1 MTTLVALGDSQTDF
15 GAGFGV
21 RPSETH
27 TYKTAQ
33 LLGSKWLGRGFGVSG
48 NKTLDLLARLD
59 VALMYD
65 IPTIAIAA
73 IGVNDPGTYTQAQ
86 TQANIQAMTMA
97 LKHGAMGPGAG
108 LGGPVYVADVASLP
122 ATGVAGQR
130 YVVLSDTDTTGGV
143 AAWHSTHK
151 ANVTGSVAADG
162 NGQKQAVWEFRYPQA
177 GARGWGRV
185 AITGSVPTVVK
196 KIMVTAPPY
205 RNFTTGGDT
214 PSTALALN
222 VAIRAAQ
229 SAAVAAENVVISGE
243 ASVVYCDLYAFL
255 RARIVAGTDL
265 DFSTVSYDQTKSWHY
280 TLNDQHYSA
289 YGHLLQ
295 AQKQAA
301 DIQTAWP
308 SLFS

>member
-1 MTTLVALGDSQTDF
+1 MRTLVALGDSQTDF

-27 TYKTAQ
+27 TSKTAQ
-33 LLGSKWLGRGFGVSG
+33 LLGPDWLGRGFGVSG
-48 NKTLDLLARLD
+48 NKTPDLLARLD
-59 VALMYD
+59 VALMYGVPD
-65 IPTIAIAA
+65 IAIAA
-73 IGVNDPGTYTQAQ
+73 IGVNDNGTYTQAQ
-86 TQANIQAMTMA
+86 TQANIQAIIMA

-108 LGGPVYVADVASLP
+108 LGGPVTVADVASLP
-122 ATGVAGQR
+122 ATGGAGQC
-130 YVVLSDTDTTGGV
+130 YVVLSDTDATGG
-143 AAWHSTHK
+143 ATAWHSSHK
-151 ANVTGSVAADG
+151 ANVSGSVAADG
-162 NGQKQAVWEFRYPQA
+162 NGQKQSVWEFRYPLA

-185 AITGSVPTVVK
+185 AVTGSAPTVVK

-214 PSTALALN
+214 PSTALAIN

-229 SAAVAAENVVISGE
+229 AAAVAAENITVGGQPTAI
-243 ASVVYCDLYAFL
+243 YCDLHAFL
-255 RARIVAGTDL
+255 KARIVAGTDP
-265 DFSTVSYDQTKSWHY
+265 DFSAVAWDQTRAWHY
-280 TLNDQHYSA
+280 TSNDQHYNT

-308 SLFS
+308 SLF

>member
-1 MTTLVALGDSQTDF
+1 MNTLTSLGDSQTDF

-27 TYKTAQ
+27 ASKTAQ
-33 LLGSKWLGRGFGVSG
+33 LLGSEWLGRGFGVSG
-48 NKTLDLLARLD
+48 NKTPDLLTRLD

-65 IPTIAIAA
+65 IPTIANLA
-73 IGVNDPGTYTQAQ
+73 IGVNDPGTYTQSQ
-86 TQANIQAMTMA
+86 TQTNIQAMIMA
-97 LKHGAMGPGAG
+97 LKHGAMGIGAG
-108 LGGPVYVADVASLP
+108 LGGPVTVADVASLP
-122 ATGVAGQR
+122 ATGAAGQR
-130 YVVLSDTDTTGGV
+130 YVVLSDTDTTGGA
-143 AAWHSTHK
+143 AAWHTTHK
-151 ANVTGSVAADG
+151 ANVTGSVTADG
-162 NGQKQAVWEFRYPQA
+162 NGQKQAVWEFRYPLA

-185 AITGSVPTVVK
+185 AVTGSIPTVVK

-214 PSTALALN
+214 PSTALAIN

-229 SAAVAAENVVISGE
+229 SAAVAAENVAVSGE
-243 ASVVYCDLYAFL
+243 PSVIYCDLHAFM
-255 RARIVAGTDL
+255 RARIVAGTDP
-265 DFSTVSYDQTKSWHY
+265 DFSAVAWDQTRAWHY
-280 TLNDQHYSA
+280 TTNDQHYNA

-301 DIQTAWP
+301 DIQAAWP